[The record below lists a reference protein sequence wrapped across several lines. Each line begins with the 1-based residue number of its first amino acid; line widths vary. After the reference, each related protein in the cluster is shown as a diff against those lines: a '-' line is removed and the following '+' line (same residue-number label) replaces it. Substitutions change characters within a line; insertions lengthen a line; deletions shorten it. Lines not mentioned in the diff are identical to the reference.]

1 MNFLENI
8 LQRLAREP
16 ARVVIQEVRD
26 GKLVSANP
34 GELLALVNAA
44 RSFLRNAGL
53 KPGDRCG
60 LLASNSIRWTALD
73 LAIMAEGGIVVP
85 LYARQAAKELVAM
98 MKDCS
103 PSLLCCGDAA
113 LRDAV
118 RSEWPEAPR
127 AVLFDEIFVAQD
139 AGGSAPAALSDADPV
154 TIIYT
159 SGTSGEP
166 KGVVLNVGNLNHMIP
181 CTGARLD
188 LLMGGARSQPDRI
201 FHYLPCCFAGSWI
214 LMLTAL
220 SLNSVLTLSTDL
232 TKLADEMKLAA
243 PDYFLNV
250 PALLERVRRG
260 IEDQLAQRGGFAQ
273 NAFSKGRAAWMRRRE
288 GQSAGFDFVWRSLA
302 EGIVF
307 PAIRKK
313 LGPNLRALI
322 CGSAPLAVETQ
333 LFFMMLGLPV
343 LQVYGLTETTA
354 ICTLDHPQRVEPGRV
369 GPAIPQVEMKLGEN
383 SEILVRGPNIFPG
396 YWNRPQET
404 AKALRGAPDGK
415 WFHTGDQGEV
425 DAAGNWRIIGRVKN
439 LIIPASGHNIAP
451 EPIEDALL
459 QRLPGAQ
466 QVVLLGNGRS
476 FLAALI
482 AGSVA
487 REQVQSVL
495 DAINDGLPHYKQVR
509 RFHLIAEP
517 FTIESGLL
525 TANGKLKRDA
535 IAARYAAEIE
545 QMYRNPA

>member
-1 MNFLENI
+1 MNFLVNI
-8 LQRLAREP
+8 LQRLAGEP
-16 ARVVIQEVRD
+16 ARVVIQETRD
-26 GKLVSANP
+26 GKLVPATA
-34 GELLALVNAA
+34 GELLALVSAA
-44 RSFLRNAGL
+44 RSFLRGAGL
-53 KPGDRCG
+53 KRGDRCA
-60 LLASNSIRWTALD
+60 LLANNSIRWTALD
-73 LAIMAEGGIVVP
+73 LAIMAEGAIVVP
-85 LYARQAAKELVAM
+85 LYARQAAKELVGM
-98 MKDCS
+98 MKDS
-103 PSLLCCGDAA
+103 APSLLCCGDAA

-118 RSEWPEAPR
+118 SSEWPEAPR
-127 AVLFDEIFVAQD
+127 AVLFDEIFA
-139 AGGSAPAALSDADPV
+139 AASAGSAAPSALSDTDLV

-188 LLMGGARSQPDRI
+188 LLMGPRSQPDRI

-220 SLNSVLTLSTDL
+220 SRSSVLTLSTDL

-273 NAFSKGRAAWMRRRE
+273 NVFSKGRAAWLRRCE
-288 GQSAGFDFVWRSLA
+288 GQSAGLDLLWLTLA
-302 EGIVF
+302 EGVVF

-354 ICTLDHPQRVEPGRV
+354 ICTLDHPRYAEPGRV
-369 GPAIPQVEMKLGEN
+369 GPAIPEVEMKLGDN

-404 AKALRGAPDGK
+404 AKVLRNGPDGQ

-466 QVVLLGNGRS
+466 QVVLVGNGRS

-482 AGSVA
+482 TGSVQ
-487 REQVQSVL
+487 REQVQAVV
-495 DAINDGLPHYKQVR
+495 DGINQGLPHYKQVH
-509 RFHLIAEP
+509 RFQIITEP
-517 FTIESGLL
+517 FTIEGGLL

-535 IAARYAAEIE
+535 IATRYTAEIE
-545 QMYRNPA
+545 ELYRT